1 MSKQN
6 LKEEKKIF
14 VLDTNVLITDPK
26 AFLNMG
32 EHDVIIPLVVITE
45 LDKLKNRST
54 APLVSM
60 SARQVSANLD
70 KFFGPDLYK
79 DGVSLGEG
87 KGKLSIFILKELNQ
101 DVKKIFKEDSPDNRI
116 ISVALSV
123 RDKVV
128 RQEKKMKAKKKKV
141 NPTTVVLVTNDNN
154 LRFKAGAFG
163 LQVEKYRNKSI
174 RDVNSLYSGVTEIKL
189 SSELI
194 AEMYTMGSLPYDNVV
209 KFLGKKA
216 PIPHPNEFFIIDDQ
230 ESKIDKNRKDADE
243 NEKDKL
249 LARFYE
255 NSLHKIDNGHMVYGN
270 IKVRNNEQR
279 LAMNALL
286 DPKISIVTLSGIA
299 GTGKTLLAIGAALQ
313 QSDQYEQILI
323 TRAPDAVD
331 GREIG
336 FLPGDA
342 TEKIGPYLQ
351 GVYDNIKFLKSA
363 CTNGAKEKLEKI
375 ITDKEKLVVE
385 NEGVIRGRSLINTI
399 FIVDETQNLSY
410 LEVLTLVTR
419 IGTNSKII
427 FIGDLTQIDNKYL
440 DATNSGLAL
449 LIDGFKYYEDAA
461 HINLVKGE
469 RSKLAEWAAT
479 HL

>member
-6 LKEEKKIF
+6 AKTEEKKIF

-32 EHDVIIPLVVITE
+32 EHDVVIPLVVITE

-87 KGKLSIFILKELNQ
+87 KGKLFIFILKELNQ
-101 DVKKIFKEDSPDNRI
+101 DVKKIFKEDTPDNRI

-123 RDKVV
+123 RDNIA
-128 RQEKKMKAKKKKV
+128 REEKKLKAKKKKV

-154 LRFKAGAFG
+154 LRFKAGAFNI
-163 LQVEKYRNKSI
+163 QVEKYRNKSI
-174 RDVNSLYSGVTEIKL
+174 RDINSLYSGVTEIKL

-194 AEMYTMGSLPYDNVV
+194 AEMCTRGTLSYDKVI

-216 PIPHPNEFFIIDDQ
+216 PIPHPNEFFIIDYEEGEANENQ
-230 ESKIDKNRKDADE
+230 KEKI
-243 NEKDKL
+243 L
-249 LARFYE
+249 SRFYE
-255 NSLHKIDNGHMVYGN
+255 NDLHMIDNGHKVYGN
-270 IKVRNNEQR
+270 ISVRNYEQR

-351 GVYDNIKFLKSA
+351 GIYDNIKFLKSA